1 MDTFTLSLPLLCII
15 CFFVF
20 LAGFVDAAAGG
31 GGLISL
37 PAYIATGMP
46 AHVAYGCN
54 KFSSACGTTLASL
67 RFFRNRAMDVQIALL
82 AAVGS
87 FAGSGGAA
95 RIVLMLDD
103 AVLKRIVI
111 IFLPVVALVI
121 FLNRGYGE
129 TNQSDSISKRRK
141 FLLALVIGLLIGF
154 YDGMVGPGTGTF
166 AIIVFSILMKYDLK
180 TASGNA
186 KILNL
191 ASNYASLITYALS
204 GNILW
209 TVAVPAAV
217 CNVLGSYFGSGMA
230 LKKGAAF
237 IRPMILVVMIF
248 LMIKIVSDIVL

>member
-237 IRPMILVVMIF
+237 IRPMILVVMIL

>member
-1 MDTFTLSLPLLCII
+1 MDAFTLSLPLLCII

-37 PAYIATGMP
+37 PAYIATGML

-87 FAGSGGAA
+87 FAGSGVAA
-95 RIVLMLDD
+95 RIVLLLDD

-111 IFLPVVALVI
+111 IFLPVAALVI

-129 TNQSDSISKRRK
+129 TNQSDSLSKRRK

-166 AIIVFSILMKYDLK
+166 AIIAFSILMKYDLK

-237 IRPMILVVMIF
+237 IRPMILVVMIL

>member
-1 MDTFTLSLPLLCII
+1 MDAFTLSLPLLCII

-82 AAVGS
+82 AAIGS
-87 FAGSGGAA
+87 FAGSGVAA
-95 RIVLMLDD
+95 RIVLLLDD

-111 IFLPVVALVI
+111 IFLPVAALVI
-121 FLNRGYGE
+121 FLNRDYGE
-129 TNQSDSISKRRK
+129 TNQSDSLSKRRK

-166 AIIVFSILMKYDLK
+166 AIIAFSILMKYDLK

-237 IRPMILVVMIF
+237 IRPMILVVMIL